1 MAGTDRRR
9 ARFSGGPAIIL
20 VEPQLG
26 ENIGTAARAMFNCG
40 LTDLRLVKPR
50 DGWPSVKAV
59 AAASGADAVLDKA
72 KLFNRIED
80 AVADLRHVYAATA
93 RDRFMVK
100 RTVTPRQAVAEMK
113 PLLAAGEAAGILFG
127 PERSGLLNDH
137 ISLSEVV
144 ISVPLNPAF
153 SSLNLAQSV
162 LILGYE
168 WFNAGDVTPDE
179 QISTARSKPATKRQL
194 IQFFQ
199 HLEEELDRSGF
210 MRNAEK
216 RPSMVRNL
224 RNLFQRAQCTEQE
237 VRTLHGVVTSFAG
250 LRQRRKKTES
260 A

>member
-1 MAGTDRRR
+1 
-9 ARFSGGPAIIL
+9 
-20 VEPQLG
+20 
-26 ENIGTAARAMFNCG
+26 
-40 LTDLRLVKPR
+40 
-50 DGWPSVKAV
+50 
-59 AAASGADAVLDKA
+59 
-72 KLFNRIED
+72 
-80 AVADLRHVYAATA
+80 
-93 RDRFMVK
+93 
-100 RTVTPRQAVAEMK
+100 
-113 PLLAAGEAAGILFG
+113 
-127 PERSGLLNDH
+127 
-137 ISLSEVV
+137 
-144 ISVPLNPAF
+144 VPLNPAF

-179 QISTARSKPATKRQL
+179 QISTARSKRATKRQL